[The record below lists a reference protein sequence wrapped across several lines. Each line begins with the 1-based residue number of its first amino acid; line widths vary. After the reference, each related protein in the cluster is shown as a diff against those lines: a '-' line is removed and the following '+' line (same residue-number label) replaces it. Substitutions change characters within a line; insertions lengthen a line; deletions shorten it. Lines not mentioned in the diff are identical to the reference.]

1 MSRISL
7 LANAKINLFL
17 EVGARRADGYHDVL
31 SVMQSV
37 SLSDRVTV
45 TAGEGTAPGIS
56 LRCGDLPGDRQ
67 NIAYRAAELFYSVC
81 GQEPRADI
89 FIEKNIPVAAGLAG
103 GSADGAAVLR
113 ALNLLEGE
121 PLGEDTLSRM
131 AARIGAD
138 LPFCLTGGTMLAGGI
153 GEELSGL
160 PPMPDQTIL
169 IVKRSEGVSTPAAFA
184 ELDRVRAERG
194 TAFSAGSGQRAADA
208 MVAALGRGDSQ
219 GIGREL
225 YNAFSDLPY
234 AMRLGTDAV
243 ADICRAHGG
252 AAQLSGTGPSVFSLF
267 SAEVEAAVA
276 ADAVRDVCPDAACFI
291 CRPARRGLYILG

>member
-17 EVGARRADGYHDVL
+17 EVGARRADGYHDVV

-37 SLSDRVTV
+37 SLADRVTV
-45 TAGEGTAPGIS
+45 TAGEGTAAGIS
-56 LRCGDLPGDRQ
+56 LRCGNLPGDRQ

-81 GQEPRADI
+81 GRETRADI

-113 ALNLLEGE
+113 SLNLLEGE
-121 PLGEDTLSRM
+121 PLGQDALSLM
-131 AARIGAD
+131 AARLGAD
-138 LPFCLTGGTMLAGGI
+138 LPFCLNGGTMLAGGI
-153 GEELSGL
+153 GEELSPL

-194 TAFSAGSGQRAADA
+194 AALAADRRAADA
-208 MVAALGRGDSQ
+208 MVAALGRGDSL
-219 GIGREL
+219 GVGHEL
-225 YNAFSDLPY
+225 YNVFSDLPY
-234 AMRLGTDAV
+234 ALRLGTDAV

-267 SAEVEAAVA
+267 SAEVEASVA
-276 ADAVRDVCPDAACFI
+276 ADAVRDAWSDAGCFI
-291 CRPARRGLYILG
+291 CRPARRGLCIIR

>member
-1 MSRISL
+1 MSRVSL

-17 EVGARRADGYHDVL
+17 EVGARRADGYHDVV

-45 TAGEGTAPGIS
+45 TAGEGTAPRIS

-67 NIAYRAAELFYSVC
+67 NIAYRAAELFYLVC

-194 TAFSAGSGQRAADA
+194 TVVAADRRTADA

-234 AMRLGTDAV
+234 AMWLGTDAV

-276 ADAVRDVCPDAACFI
+276 ADAVRDACPDVACFI